1 MRSLSEVREDALF
14 VYGLVAAA
22 AAVVVAL
29 DAVGVLDV
37 SYDLPLVAL
46 FVAVVGA
53 LYLKGKFGVE
63 KR

>member
-1 MRSLSEVREDALF
+1 MRSLSDAREDALF
-14 VYGLVAAA
+14 VYGLVAA

-37 SYDLPLVAL
+37 SVDLPLVAL
-46 FVAVVGA
+46 FVAIVGA

>member
-22 AAVVVAL
+22 VVVVAL
-29 DAVGVLDV
+29 DAVGVVDV
-37 SYDLPLVAL
+37 SLDLPLVAL

>member
-22 AAVVVAL
+22 AVVVAL
-29 DAVGVLDV
+29 DAVGVVDI
-37 SYDLPLVAL
+37 SYDLSLVAL
-46 FVAVVGA
+46 FVAIVGA

>member
-1 MRSLSEVREDALF
+1 M
-14 VYGLVAAA
+14 AAA
-22 AAVVVAL
+22 VVVVAL
-29 DAVGVLDV
+29 DAVGVIDV